1 MVNPLLWTIVT
12 IRVSVCKSF
21 VLRILQTNVLNA
33 AMALAAVATL
43 GFTPSAFAANSIRI
57 SQVFGGG
64 GKANAPYNADF
75 VELFNNSDAPINIGG
90 WVISY
95 SSATGTYGASQISIP
110 AGTIIE
116 AKSYFL
122 VQTNAP
128 SATVGASMR
137 ADLYSPTSIDLNT
150 SAGNVALLTAAQS
163 GTTNTCASLNSIL
176 VDKVGYGTGNCSEA
190 SATAAPSDTT
200 AVIRKGSGATDSDN
214 NANDFFVATPQV
226 RNSLTRYSLLA
237 TASSTPAADGW
248 TIATT
253 GTASSGVA
261 SSDAG
266 SVSWRLTA
274 SAGSS
279 NSISATRAVSAGNG
293 RTVGL
298 QFDNNATAAPA
309 SGTSTGIQFY
319 SGTNVA
325 FTFQLVNGTSFY
337 KIVDNSGTVN
347 TTLAPV
353 STGVDVALEIRPS
366 GAYSFTANGYTHT
379 GTLASSAT
387 AITSVRVYN
396 IGLGSTLV
404 NFNDLRVSTAVW
416 SASPFSATTTIP
428 DASPEV
434 YCTAMT
440 IGTVY
445 SIYSLGTTTAAQW
458 NAGGVIGTAESG
470 SVFTATATT
479 TGGGNGKVNAIGV
492 VSKTFVVPAG
502 QFSAGIDKI
511 RVKLVGL
518 THTYSGDLSCTLI
531 SPNGAKTATLFRR
544 TGLSNTVPYGEESD
558 FGGTYEFSD
567 SFSSNLWTAAAVVD
581 ATTAIPSSGYHPS
594 TTAGANSNLT
604 SIFAG
609 AVTAGTWTLKLTDS
623 VDVDIG
629 TISSAV
635 VEFLSVIDSDGDG
648 TGDSN
653 DGCPNDPNK
662 IAPGQCGCGVA
673 DTDSDGDGTA
683 NCNDLCPSD
692 PLKIAAGTCGCGV
705 ADTDSDGDGTANC
718 NDGCPADANKTAPGT
733 CGCGVAD
740 TDTDADGTADCND
753 LCPSDPLKIAAGTCG
768 CGVAD
773 TDTDADGTADC
784 NDGCPADANKTAP
797 GTCGCGVADTDT
809 DADGTADCNDLC
821 PSDPL
826 KIAAGTCG
834 CGVADTDSDGDG
846 AADCNDGCPADANK
860 TAPGTCGCGVADTDS
875 DGDGAADCND
885 GCPADA
891 NKTAPGICGCGVAD
905 TDSDG
910 DGTADC
916 NDLCPSDP
924 LKIAAGTCGCGVADT
939 DSDGDGTANCNDG
952 CPTDANKIAPGI
964 CGCGVADT
972 DSDGD
977 GTANCNDGCPTDANK
992 IAPGICGCG
1001 VADTDSDGDTIVD
1014 CNDNCPAISNP
1025 SQVDCN
1031 GNGIGDTCDIASGQA
1046 FDCNQNNIPDPCDIA
1061 SGASIDID
1069 SNGVPDEC
1077 KNDCNGN
1084 SIPDPY
1090 EIAQGLEFDCNLN
1103 GVLDSCDI
1111 ASGFAADCNGNTIP
1125 DSCDISGGAETDCDG
1140 NGTPDSCQA
1149 DCNNDGIPNIC
1160 EITAGAADIDGDGT
1174 PDSCECA
1181 NADLTLDGIVGGDD
1195 LAIFLANWGS
1205 STYPCGDFDNNGSIG
1220 GGDLSILLAKWGI
1233 VH

>member
-1 MVNPLLWTIVT
+1 MGLYKMVNPLLWTIVT
-12 IRVSVCKSF
+12 IRISVCKSF

-43 GFTPSAFAANSIRI
+43 GFTPSAYAANFIRI

-150 SAGNVALLTAAQS
+150 SAGNVALITAAQS

-176 VDKVGYGTGNCSEA
+176 VDKVGYGTGNCAEA

-200 AVIRKGSGATDSDN
+200 AVIRKGSGATDTDN

-248 TIATT
+248 TMATT

-261 SSDAG
+261 SSDVG

-279 NSISATRAVSAGNG
+279 NSISATRAVSAGTG

-337 KIVDNSGTVN
+337 KIVDSTGTVN

-416 SASPFSATTTIP
+416 SATPFSATTTIP

-544 TGLSNTVPYGEESD
+544 PGLSNTVPYGEESD

-567 SFSSNLWTAAAVVD
+567 SFSSNLWTAAAVVG

-683 NCNDLCPSD
+683 NCND
-692 PLKIAAGTCGCGV
+692 
-705 ADTDSDGDGTANC
+705 
-718 NDGCPADANKTAPGT
+718 
-733 CGCGVAD
+733 
-740 TDTDADGTADCND
+740 
-753 LCPSDPLKIAAGTCG
+753 
-768 CGVAD
+768 
-773 TDTDADGTADC
+773 
-784 NDGCPADANKTAP
+784 
-797 GTCGCGVADTDT
+797 
-809 DADGTADCNDLC
+809 
-821 PSDPL
+821 
-826 KIAAGTCG
+826 
-834 CGVADTDSDGDG
+834 
-846 AADCNDGCPADANK
+846 GCPADANK

-875 DGDGAADCND
+875 DGD
-885 GCPADA
+885 
-891 NKTAPGICGCGVAD
+891 
-905 TDSDG
+905 
-910 DGTADC
+910 
-916 NDLCPSDP
+916 
-924 LKIAAGTCGCGVADT
+924 
-939 DSDGDGTANCNDG
+939 
-952 CPTDANKIAPGI
+952 
-964 CGCGVADT
+964 
-972 DSDGD
+972 
-977 GTANCNDGCPTDANK
+977 
-992 IAPGICGCG
+992 
-1001 VADTDSDGDTIVD
+1001 TIVD
-1014 CNDNCPAISNP
+1014 CNDNCPAIFNP

-1111 ASGFAADCNGNTIP
+1111 ASGFASDCNGNTIP

-1181 NADLTLDGIVGGDD
+1181 NADLTLDGVVGGDD

-1205 STYPCGDFDNNGSIG
+1205 STYPCGDFDNNGSIE

-1233 VH
+1233 VQ

>member
-683 NCNDLCPSD
+683 NCND
-692 PLKIAAGTCGCGV
+692 
-705 ADTDSDGDGTANC
+705 
-718 NDGCPADANKTAPGT
+718 
-733 CGCGVAD
+733 
-740 TDTDADGTADCND
+740 
-753 LCPSDPLKIAAGTCG
+753 
-768 CGVAD
+768 
-773 TDTDADGTADC
+773 
-784 NDGCPADANKTAP
+784 
-797 GTCGCGVADTDT
+797 
-809 DADGTADCNDLC
+809 
-821 PSDPL
+821 
-826 KIAAGTCG
+826 
-834 CGVADTDSDGDG
+834 
-846 AADCNDGCPADANK
+846 
-860 TAPGTCGCGVADTDS
+860 
-875 DGDGAADCND
+875 
-885 GCPADA
+885 
-891 NKTAPGICGCGVAD
+891 
-905 TDSDG
+905 
-910 DGTADC
+910 
-916 NDLCPSDP
+916 
-924 LKIAAGTCGCGVADT
+924 
-939 DSDGDGTANCNDG
+939 
-952 CPTDANKIAPGI
+952 
-964 CGCGVADT
+964 
-972 DSDGD
+972 
-977 GTANCNDGCPTDANK
+977 GCPTDANK